1 MQRALVLQFYYD
13 IAAAYKLSE
22 HVPWCAIS
30 IWDGYRKGSIS
41 HAAAALLIGQK
52 WADTVMFP
60 IRDLSDLFGV
70 PEAKVAAAEVELLET
85 FLSVKTLRRDRV
97 LARRLL
103 CAARTTGSASASF
116 STCAARC
123 ARAVAFGEPGKL
135 LTRIPAPSLTS
146 QNRPT
151 YRWKRKLRPR

>member
-103 CAARTTGSASASF
+103 CAAPDNRQRIGQFFNMSALG
-116 STCAARC
+116 
-123 ARAVAFGEPGKL
+123 ARARWPLA
-135 LTRIPAPSLTS
+135 SLAS
-146 QNRPT
+146 C
-151 YRWKRKLRPR
+151 